1 MRYCRH
7 ILLLLALLVLLCG
20 RVGAQNLMVATEI
33 DSIVVMVS
41 RPLSQIGV
49 QRTRLDSTVL
59 RENVALS
66 LADALAVGSNVFIKS
81 YGRATLATA
90 SVRGTAPS
98 HTSVTWNGLKLN
110 SPMLGMV
117 DFSQIPSYFIDDA
130 SVLSGAGSL
139 AESSGGLGGAV
150 ALTTAK
156 PTEEGFSLRA
166 IQGISSYST
175 YDTFLR
181 TTYATERLQLSLRG
195 LYTTSKND
203 YTFINRNKVGD
214 PIYDSDGKL
223 TGYDHPIDTNRHGDY
238 RDKHLLGELFYKT
251 RNVGQLSTSV
261 WYADT
266 DRGVPRL
273 GVDYR
278 GDNLTRAA
286 QHDRSLRSV
295 AQWSHLMG
303 VWKMGASVGYNYTD
317 LRYTYDV
324 DNGNG
329 TTNRAVESH
338 TYLNMLHSQ
347 VEAEVGVGSVWH
359 FSGNL
364 SLSLPSVIS
373 RDVASLASGKEFEA
387 ERVESS
393 LFLASR
399 WKPTERF
406 GAALNLR
413 LESYDGRVAQP
424 IPALF
429 VEYMLLPRT
438 GLLVKASATR
448 NFRQPTLNDLY
459 FVPGGNPDLLP
470 EEGFTWDAGLQL
482 MPKQLGVV
490 EVSGEATWFDSQIDN
505 WIFWRPTH
513 QGFWTPLNT
522 RVHSYGVES
531 KLSASAPIGAVRVAV
546 DGMAA
551 YTRSVNLEAPTGEV
565 NQLPYVPVFSSSFS
579 SRVMWRDW
587 IFSHKFAYYSRRY
600 TTDGASSEAGGS
612 VPPYAMNDVS
622 LSRGLHFSWGDMT
635 LRLEVKNIFDAEYE
649 SVLAHP
655 MPGRNFGFFIEL
667 TPKL

>member
-1 MRYCRH
+1 MT
-7 ILLLLALLVLLCG
+7 LLLLVAWCG
-20 RVGAQNLMVATEI
+20 RAEAQNLMVATEI
-33 DSIVVMVS
+33 DSVAVVVS

-66 LADALAVGSNVFIKS
+66 LADALAQSSNVFIKS

-150 ALTTAK
+150 ALSTSR
-156 PTEEGFSLRA
+156 PTEEGFALKA
-166 IQGISSYST
+166 IQGFSSYST

-203 YTFINRNKVGD
+203 YTFVNHNKIGD
-214 PIYDSDGKL
+214 PIYDAEGNI
-223 TGYDHPIDTNRHGDY
+223 TGYNHPTDVNRHGDF
-238 RDKHLLGELFYKT
+238 RDKHLLGEVYYKT
-251 RNVGQLSTSV
+251 RRVGRVSTAV

-278 GDNLTRAA
+278 GDNLTRAS

-295 AQWSHLMG
+295 AQWSHIVG
-303 VWKMGASVGYNYTD
+303 SWKLGATVGYNYTD

-329 TTNRAVESH
+329 ATNRAIESH
-338 TYLNMLHSQ
+338 TYLNMLHSTI
-347 VEAEVGVGSVWH
+347 ESEVGIGSTLH
-359 FSGNL
+359 LSGNI
-364 SLSLPSVIS
+364 SFGLPSVVS
-373 RDVASLASGKEFEA
+373 RDVAALSSGNAFDA
-387 ERVESS
+387 QRAESS
-393 LFLASR
+393 LFLAAR
-399 WKPTERF
+399 WKPTERL
-406 GAALNLR
+406 GAAINVR
-413 LESYDGRVAQP
+413 LESYDAVMAKP

-429 VEYMLLPRT
+429 VEYTLLPRA
-438 GLLVKASATR
+438 GLIVKASATR
-448 NFRQPTLNDLY
+448 NYRQPTLNDLY
-459 FVPGGNPDLLP
+459 FVPGGNPDLKP
-470 EEGFTWDAGLQL
+470 EEGFTWDAGFQL
-482 MPKQLGVV
+482 MPRQLGRV
-490 EVSGEATWFDSQIDN
+490 ELSGEVTWFDSQIEN

-513 QGFWTPLNT
+513 QGFWYY
-522 RVHSYGVES
+522 H
-531 KLSASAPIGAVRVAV
+531 
-546 DGMAA
+546 AA
-551 YTRSVNLEAPTGEV
+551 QVGQTTCSHGDTFL
-565 NQLPYVPVFSSSFS
+565 LPY
-579 SRVMWRDW
+579 
-587 IFSHKFAYYSRRY
+587 
-600 TTDGASSEAGGS
+600 
-612 VPPYAMNDVS
+612 S
-622 LSRGLHFSWGDMT
+622 L
-635 LRLEVKNIFDAEYE
+635 
-649 SVLAHP
+649 
-655 MPGRNFGFFIEL
+655 
-667 TPKL
+667 

>member
-1 MRYCRH
+1 MKLRSH
-7 ILLLLALLVLLCG
+7 ILTLLFLVVLCG
-20 RVGAQNLMVATEI
+20 RAGAQNLMVATEI
-33 DSIVVMVS
+33 DSVVVVVS

-49 QRTRLDSTVL
+49 QRMRLDSTVL
-59 RENVALS
+59 RENVTLS

-117 DFSQIPSYFIDDA
+117 DFSQIPAYFIDDA

-150 ALTTAK
+150 ALTTTK
-156 PTEEGFSLRA
+156 PTEEGFSLKA
-166 IQGISSYST
+166 IQGVSSYST

-181 TTYATERLQLSLRG
+181 TSYATEQLQLSLRG
-195 LYTTSKND
+195 LYTSSEND
-203 YTFINRNKVGD
+203 YTYINHNKVGD
-214 PIYDSDGKL
+214 PIYDAEGNL
-223 TGYDHPIDTNRHGDY
+223 TGYTHPTDVNRHGDY

-251 RNVGQLSTSV
+251 RRVGQFNSSV

-278 GDNLTRAA
+278 GDNLTRAN

-295 AQWSHLMG
+295 AQWSHLVG
-303 VWKMGASVGYNYTD
+303 GWKMGAALGYNYTD
-317 LRYTYDV
+317 LLYTYDV

-329 TTNRAVESH
+329 SVNRAVESH

-347 VEAEVGVGSVWH
+347 VEAEVGIGSVWH
-359 FSGNL
+359 LSGNL
-364 SLSLPSVIS
+364 TFSLPSVVS
-373 RDVASLASGKEFEA
+373 RDVAALSSGKEFEA
-387 ERVESS
+387 QRAESS
-393 LFLASR
+393 LFLAAR

-406 GAALNLR
+406 GAAVNLR
-413 LESYDGRVAQP
+413 LESYDGKKTQP

-429 VEYMLLPRT
+429 VEYTLLPRT
-438 GLLVKASATR
+438 GLLLKASATR
-448 NFRQPTLNDLY
+448 NYRQPTLNDLY

-482 MPKQLGVV
+482 MPKQLGAV
-490 EVSGEATWFDSQIDN
+490 EVSGEATWFDSHIDN

-522 RVHSYGVES
+522 RVHSYGAES
-531 KLSASAPIGAVRVAV
+531 KLSATARLGGVRVVV

-551 YTRSVNLEAPTGEV
+551 YTRSVNLDAPTGKV
-565 NQLPYVPVFSSSFS
+565 NQLPYVPLFSSSLS
-579 SRVMWRDW
+579 TRVVWREW
-587 IFSHKFAYYSRRY
+587 SFAHKLAYYSRRY
-600 TTDGASSEAGGS
+600 TTDGATTEAGGS
-612 VPPYAMNDVS
+612 VPPYAMNDLS
-622 LSRGLHFSWGDMT
+622 LSRALSLSWADVT
-635 LRLEVKNIFDAEYE
+635 LRFEVKNLFDIEYE